1 MIIFSLSVKKAEHII
16 FQQCSREAKLF
27 IEEVRLEKRTASE
40 EKSCYSKD
48 YIKSIA
54 INLESSSLFSIK
66 LKY

>member
-1 MIIFSLSVKKAEHII
+1 MIIFSLAVKKAEHVI

-27 IEEVRLEKRTASE
+27 IEDVQLEKRTASE

-54 INLESSSLFSIK
+54 SNLESTSLFSIK
-66 LKY
+66 T

>member
-1 MIIFSLSVKKAEHII
+1 MIIFSLSVKKAEHVI

-27 IEEVRLEKRTASE
+27 VEEVQLEKRTASE
-40 EKSCYSKD
+40 GKSWYTKD

-66 LKY
+66 T